1 MLEALGR
8 GDEARASRWSCF
20 ERSLSARHLRA
31 HLKRLPDFD
40 DVEAEERAL
49 DHAQQYKN
57 LLQAVSFLVS
67 WPALDRAALLV
78 TQRAGELDG
87 DHSEILTPAADAL
100 AGKYPLAATLV
111 LRAMIDFSLTKGRSS
126 RYGHAARHLIE
137 CESLALMVQDF
148 GTHEAHDAY
157 VRKLRG
163 EHGKKT
169 SFWSLTSI
177 RR

>member
-1 MLEALGR
+1 M
-8 GDEARASRWSCF
+8 
-20 ERSLSARHLRA
+20 
-31 HLKRLPDFD
+31 
-40 DVEAEERAL
+40 
-49 DHAQQYKN
+49 
-57 LLQAVSFLVS
+57 
-67 WPALDRAALLV
+67 

>member
-1 MLEALGR
+1 M
-8 GDEARASRWSCF
+8 
-20 ERSLSARHLRA
+20 
-31 HLKRLPDFD
+31 
-40 DVEAEERAL
+40 
-49 DHAQQYKN
+49 
-57 LLQAVSFLVS
+57 
-67 WPALDRAALLV
+67 

-87 DHSEILTPAADAL
+87 DHYEILTPAADAL

-157 VRKLRG
+157 VRNYA
-163 EHGKKT
+163 E
-169 SFWSLTSI
+169 SME
-177 RR
+177 RRPLFGA